1 MEPLNTD
8 PADLTPLRLLVVED
22 DPELGSLLQEYLGAQ
37 GYQVDLEPN
46 GRAAVQRIL
55 GDSYALVILDLML
68 PGEDGFGVCRQVRP
82 HYHGRIL
89 MLTAREDSIDQ
100 VLGLELGAD
109 DYVRKPVEPRVLLA
123 RVRALLRR
131 DPVPALPPTSAS
143 ASISGRAP
151 APTVLSL
158 AGITLDEGAHE
169 VRVNG
174 DVVELTEA
182 QFGLL
187 RLFLQNAGVVMSR
200 QELFSGL
207 RGIDYDGQN
216 RGIDLLVSQLR
227 GRIGDDPAQP
237 RLIKTIR
244 ARGYLFVRPGED
256 LRNNET

>member
-1 MEPLNTD
+1 MEPLTPD
-8 PADLTPLRLLVVED
+8 PTELAPLRLLVVED

-46 GRAAVQRIL
+46 GRAAVARIVAEP
-55 GDSYALVILDLML
+55 YALVILDLML

-82 HYHGRIL
+82 LYHGRIL

-131 DPVPALPPTSAS
+131 DPVPVSVPPAVAATPAR
-143 ASISGRAP
+143 AAAP
-151 APTVLSL
+151 AVLSL

-169 VRVNG
+169 VRVQG
-174 DVVELTEA
+174 EPIDLTEA

-227 GRIGDDPAQP
+227 ARIGDDPAQP

-244 ARGYLFVRPGED
+244 ARGYLFVRPGEEPRSD
-256 LRNNET
+256 S

>member
-1 MEPLNTD
+1 MNAVVMDEPET
-8 PADLTPLRLLVVED
+8 RLLVVED
-22 DPELGSLLQEYLGAQ
+22 DPELGSLLQEYLGSQ
-37 GYQVDLEPN
+37 GYRVELEPN
-46 GRAAVQRIL
+46 GRVAVQRIL
-55 GDSYALVILDLML
+55 ADPPALVILDLML

-82 HYHGRIL
+82 HFHGRIL

-131 DPVPALPPTSAS
+131 EPVVPPAVAADAGHAETHRPIGTPGPLNLCG
-143 ASISGRAP
+143 I
-151 APTVLSL
+151 VL
-158 AGITLDEGAHE
+158 DDGARE

-174 DVVELTEA
+174 ELAELTEA

-187 RLFLQNAGVVMSR
+187 RLFMQHAGEVLSR
-200 QELFSGL
+200 QELFTGL

-227 GRIGDDPAQP
+227 ARIGDDPYHP

-244 ARGYLFVRPGED
+244 ARGYLFVRPGE
-256 LRNNET
+256 E

>member
-1 MEPLNTD
+1 MEPLNSD
-8 PADLTPLRLLVVED
+8 PIAATPLRLLVVED
-22 DPELGSLLQEYLGAQ
+22 DPELGSLLQEYLSAQ

-46 GRAAVQRIL
+46 GRTAVTRIL
-55 GDSYALVILDLML
+55 AEPYALVILDLML
-68 PGEDGFGVCRQVRP
+68 PGEDGFGICRQVRP
-82 HYHGRIL
+82 LFHGRIL

-131 DPVPALPPTSAS
+131 EPSPTVVAP
-143 ASISGRAP
+143 P
-151 APTVLSL
+151 APTPTRTAAPAVLSL

-169 VRVNG
+169 VRVQG
-174 DVVELTEA
+174 EVIDLTEA

-227 GRIGDDPAQP
+227 ARIGDDPAQP

-256 LRNNET
+256 PRSEA

>member
-1 MEPLNTD
+1 MEPLIPTPTD
-8 PADLTPLRLLVVED
+8 ARSARLLVVED

-37 GYQVDLEPN
+37 GYEVELEAN
-46 GRAAVQRIL
+46 GSTAVQKIL
-55 GDSYALVILDLML
+55 AAPPALVILDVML
-68 PGEDGFGVCRQVRP
+68 PGEDGFGVCRQIRP
-82 HYHGRIL
+82 RYTGRVL

-131 DPVPALPPTSAS
+131 DPAPAAAPAAQPTTRAS
-143 ASISGRAP
+143 APS
-151 APTVLSL
+151 VLSL
-158 AGITLDEGAHE
+158 GGICLDEGAHE
-169 VRVNG
+169 VRVHG
-174 DVVELTEA
+174 EVIDLTEP

-187 RLFLQNAGVVMSR
+187 RIFLQRAGEVLSR
-200 QELFSGL
+200 QQLFTGL

-227 GRIGDDPAQP
+227 AKIGDDPAQP

-244 ARGYLFVRPGED
+244 ARGYLFVRPGE
-256 LRNNET
+256 E

>member
-1 MEPLNTD
+1 MEPLSSD
-8 PADLTPLRLLVVED
+8 PADASPLRLLVVED

-46 GRAAVQRIL
+46 GRAAVPRIL
-55 GDSYALVILDLML
+55 AENYALVILDLML

-82 HYHGRIL
+82 LFHGRIL

-131 DPVPALPPTSAS
+131 DPAPAPVQV
-143 ASISGRAP
+143 AP
-151 APTVLSL
+151 APTRAQAPAVLSL

-169 VRVNG
+169 VRVHG
-174 DVVELTEA
+174 EVVDLTEA

-216 RGIDLLVSQLR
+216 RGVDLLVSQLR
-227 GRIGDDPAQP
+227 ARIGDDPAQP

-244 ARGYLFVRPGED
+244 ARGYLFVRPGEEP
-256 LRNNET
+256 RGEA